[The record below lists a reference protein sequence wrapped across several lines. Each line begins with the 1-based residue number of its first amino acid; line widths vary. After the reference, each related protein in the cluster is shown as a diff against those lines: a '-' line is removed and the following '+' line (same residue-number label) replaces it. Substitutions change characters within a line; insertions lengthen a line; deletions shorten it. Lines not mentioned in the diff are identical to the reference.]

1 MTYEAMEHAYP
12 EVCAGYFTLH
22 WGTDSH
28 SIATVQEAPIMQLLR
43 TLKINLEDTDHCTG
57 MAQQIFKLLRA
68 AVARAKESTQ
78 WSLLQVAC
86 LAIAFFGSRA
96 FLTTLMQECQIQAP
110 KDRCQF
116 MRLVRRVVYQH
127 QSKAWRLFTTSFNPN
142 RINCFAVRR
151 KRFDACAAHR
161 LWRHFAKKGTLKIN
175 MRGDRRAAFS
185 AVGRAFGAFTG
196 KNYWQLLRLAWPSH
210 SIFNPTPEVYTETGP
225 GARAACNAL
234 HGLPRCF
241 CIYTAGQTAADAYNV
256 MLRKLLEAWRN
267 VCRDALRSDEYLYPD
282 ELLHH
287 VHYFLNMDEVHF
299 QFILCELSKIIA
311 FLDNSSVT
319 YTRGYSW
326 IKESAP
332 DHK

>member
-12 EVCAGYFTLH
+12 DVCAGSFTLH
-22 WGTDSH
+22 WGTDSR
-28 SIATVQEAPIMQLLR
+28 SIGTVQEAPIMQLLR

-57 MAQQIFKLLRA
+57 MAEQIFDLLRA
-68 AVARAKESTQ
+68 AVDHAKATTQ

-86 LAIAFFGSRA
+86 SAIAFFGSRL
-96 FLTTLMQECQIQAP
+96 FLTNLLRECQTHAP
-110 KDRCQF
+110 NDRCQF
-116 MRLVRRVVYQH
+116 MRLVRQIVYHH
-127 QSKAWRLFTTSFNPN
+127 QSNAWRLFTTSFNPN

-161 LWRHFAKKGTLKIN
+161 LWCRFARKGTLKIN
-175 MRGDRRAAFS
+175 MTGDRRAAFS
-185 AVGRAFGAFTG
+185 AIGRAFGAFTG

-210 SIFNPTPEVYTETGP
+210 IFNPTSDVYTETGP

-234 HGLPRCF
+234 HGLPGCF
-241 CIYTAGQTAADAYNV
+241 CIYTRGQIAADAYNV
-256 MLRKLLEAWRN
+256 MLRKLLKAWQS
-267 VCRDALRSDEYLYPD
+267 VCREALRSDVYPD

-287 VHYFLNMDEVHF
+287 AHYFLNMDEVHF
-299 QFILCELSKIIA
+299 QFLLCELSKIISC
-311 FLDNSSVT
+311 LGKSSVA

-332 DHK
+332 DHIALR